1 MADPNETMRRGFPR
15 REWRELARLVLESLA
30 AGMFVS
36 LVLALAVF
44 VASAQA
50 YAAVPGPHGT
60 GQGTLMLQDAS
71 GNHEAAPLL
80 FTNAN
85 MSVSGMIARVQV
97 KQQFVNPTADWREGV
112 YTFPPARRSTDRR
125 CRGSRATQF

>member
-1 MADPNETMRRGFPR
+1 MADPIETTRRGFPR

-44 VASAQA
+44 IASAQA
-50 YAAVPGPHGT
+50 YAAVPGPHGA
-60 GQGTLMLQDAS
+60 GQGTLMLQDAA

-80 FTNAN
+80 FTDVH

-97 KQQFVNPTADWREGV
+97 KQRFVNPTADWREGV
-112 YTFPPARRSTDRR
+112 YT
-125 CRGSRATQF
+125 